1 MIVEKMTESH
11 LNEVVKIEEKSFTN
25 PWSRESF
32 YEELLKPLSFKFVA
46 LENGKVVGFAVLD
59 TVLDEGNLLDI
70 AVDESNRR
78 NGVGRIL
85 MNALF
90 EVAKEKSLSFITLE
104 VRESSSPAIALYEA
118 FGFERVGM
126 RKNYYS
132 KPNENALLMTKYFE
146 KV

>member
-32 YEELLKPLSFKFVA
+32 YEELLKPLSFEFVA

-70 AVDESNRR
+70 AVDESYRR
-78 NGVGRIL
+78 LGVGRIL
-85 MNALF
+85 MNELF
-90 EVAKEKSLSFITLE
+90 KVANEKSLSFITLE

>member
-70 AVDESNRR
+70 AVDESYRR